1 MATFVEILVAAATL
15 QLVVLPGEK
24 VQMMIAGLAT
34 KYRPLTVVAG
44 AGVAFAGWTA
54 LEVAFGEALK
64 GALPAVYLDAV
75 TAGLFVLFAV
85 LLVRAGLNVGGGDE
99 ALLTDGGALLVDGG
113 YASGYLSALDA
124 RLPDG
129 MEGFV
134 PAFSASAFGEFG
146 DKTQLVTI
154 SLAVQ
159 YGASP
164 AIWLGEMLVIIPFSL
179 VTAFVFN
186 RGAHR
191 LSPDQRRWLF
201 YAAALLFVLFA
212 ADVVAGYL
220 FGVSVTPV

>member
-1 MATFVEILVAAATL
+1 MATFGEILLAAAAL
-15 QLVVLPGEK
+15 QLAVLPGEK
-24 VQMMIAGLAT
+24 VQMIIAGLAT

-54 LEVAFGEALK
+54 LEVAFGEALQ

-75 TAGLFVLFAV
+75 TAGLFLLFAV
-85 LLVRAGLNVGGGDE
+85 LLVRTALHEGGQVE
-99 ALLTDGGALLVDGG
+99 SEPLLADGGFTTPVLTRFDG
-113 YASGYLSALDA
+113 S
-124 RLPDG
+124 LPDG
-129 MEGFV
+129 VEGFLT
-134 PAFSASAFGEFG
+134 AFSASAFGEFG

-164 AIWLGEMLVIIPFSL
+164 AIWLGEMLVILPFSL

-191 LSPDQRRWLF
+191 LSGRQRRWLL
-201 YAAALLFVLFA
+201 YGAALLFVLFA
-212 ADVVAGYL
+212 ADVVAGRL